1 MRVPLIRASA
11 LTFAFAILACEPA
24 ISEGSG
30 EAGSPSV
37 LDATGGSVAAGGTA
51 VGGNQSA
58 GGASAGGAL
67 DGTAGL
73 GGLPGSGGGVA
84 TGGLT
89 ATGGIIGAGGDVGSG
104 GRVAVG
110 GALGAGGSP
119 AAGGVLGIGGGDSSG
134 GAVGLGGVFGAG
146 GSVGTGGNV
155 AVGGAVAMGGTL
167 GSGGSSDTGGAVG
180 SGGEAGASGAV
191 GSGGETGT
199 GGAATTCGTYSWACW
214 PMPNPPSTGLPNS
227 ASHTDNGDGTVQ
239 DDVTG
244 LIWQQDVGGSYV
256 WSDAISYCEDLS
268 LAGHDD
274 WRLPTRIELLSIVD
288 HTRTSP
294 AVDTSVLPTP
304 SGFFWTATPWAVS
317 ADPPRSWI
325 VNFYEGLTSNNGY
338 TTGEYNARCVRGGPA
353 DGSTSQDPPP
363 DLYSEVTAGE
373 IRDRWTGLIWT
384 QATSPASMSY
394 EDAVTYCSE
403 FNLNGNAWR
412 LPSVNELATLVDER
426 TVSPAIDTSTF
437 PDTAPNH
444 YYWSQTEWAGSDP
457 DLPWGLN
464 YNDGYSGHGRD
475 DLLVRC
481 VR

>member
-1 MRVPLIRASA
+1 M
-11 LTFAFAILACEPA
+11 F
-24 ISEGSG
+24 G
-30 EAGSPSV
+30 
-37 LDATGGSVAAGGTA
+37 
-51 VGGNQSA
+51 
-58 GGASAGGAL
+58 
-67 DGTAGL
+67 
-73 GGLPGSGGGVA
+73 
-84 TGGLT
+84 
-89 ATGGIIGAGGDVGSG
+89 TGGII
-104 GRVAVG
+104 
-110 GALGAGGSP
+110 
-119 AAGGVLGIGGGDSSG
+119 
-134 GAVGLGGVFGAG
+134 
-146 GSVGTGGNV
+146 GTGGNV
-155 AVGGAVAMGGTL
+155 AVGGAVAMGGAL
-167 GSGGSSDTGGAVG
+167 SSGGSSETGGAVG
-180 SGGEAGASGAV
+180 TGGEAGTSGAF

-214 PMPNPPSTGLPNS
+214 PMPNPPSTGLPHP
-227 ASHTDNGDGTVQ
+227 ASYTDNGDGTVR

-268 LAGHDD
+268 LAAYDD

-294 AVDTSVLPTP
+294 AVDTSMLPTP

-353 DGSTSQDPPP
+353 DGSTRQDPPP
-363 DLYSEVTAGE
+363 DLYAEVAAGE
-373 IRDRWTGLIWT
+373 IQDRWTGLVWT
-384 QATSPASMSY
+384 QATSPASMSHA
-394 EDAVTYCSE
+394 DAVAYCAE
-403 FNLNGNAWR
+403 LNLNGNAWR
-412 LPSVNELATLVDER
+412 LPSVNELATLVDQR
-426 TVSPAIDTSTF
+426 TVSPAIDTATF